1 MYQHLNFFASEFIH
15 TYYSRNRPPQNPL
28 ARTKHQQQ
36 HYKWSF
42 VRAYQPNCALE
53 FRPQNMSPSSNIYLQ
68 ICVFAALL
76 LALIANNNLLVQA
89 SPQFSVFN
97 RQLFPSFSFPSFS
110 RPSRPT
116 FNSVQRPQQRPS
128 VFRPAPSPAPIVT
141 RIVTTTVAPATTT
154 RTTAATLIR

>member
-1 MYQHLNFFASEFIH
+1 M
-15 TYYSRNRPPQNPL
+15 
-28 ARTKHQQQ
+28 
-36 HYKWSF
+36 
-42 VRAYQPNCALE
+42 
-53 FRPQNMSPSSNIYLQ
+53 SSNIYLQ
-68 ICVFAALL
+68 ICVSAALV
-76 LALIANNNLLVQA
+76 LALANNNLLVQA
-89 SPQFSVFN
+89 NPQFSVFN

-154 RTTAATLIR
+154 TTTAVPLIR

>member
-1 MYQHLNFFASEFIH
+1 
-15 TYYSRNRPPQNPL
+15 
-28 ARTKHQQQ
+28 
-36 HYKWSF
+36 
-42 VRAYQPNCALE
+42 
-53 FRPQNMSPSSNIYLQ
+53 MSPSSNIYLQ

-116 FNSVQRPQQRPS
+116 FNSVQRPS